1 MKSAILITIALFLG
15 FGIGWLANN
24 GVKNQ
29 LKESNEFK
37 KELIFTQDAALQ
49 KAHILIDRHNLLD
62 KDGSDDMADY
72 LEFSCRVDSL
82 WETQY

>member
-1 MKSAILITIALFLG
+1 MKSALSITLALILGIS
-15 FGIGWLANN
+15 IGWLANN
-24 GVKNQ
+24 GGKNQ

-37 KELIFTQDAALQ
+37 KELVFAQDAALQ
-49 KAHILIDRHNLLD
+49 KAHILIDKHNLLD